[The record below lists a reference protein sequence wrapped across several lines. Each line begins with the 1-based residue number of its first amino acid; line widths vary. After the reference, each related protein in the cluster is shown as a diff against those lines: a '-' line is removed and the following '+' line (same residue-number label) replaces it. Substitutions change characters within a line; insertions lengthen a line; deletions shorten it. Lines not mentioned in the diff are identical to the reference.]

1 MTETRKRRGKH
12 IPQRTCVGCRSVESK
27 RTLIRIVRTPEG
39 LRIDETG
46 KLAGRGA
53 YLHDRKSCWERGLK
67 GSLAAALKAEI
78 SKDDLTR
85 LRQYMETLP
94 DEDHEP
100 DSGSRR
106 AAEKRRSRRTSASRS
121 RAGRR
126 AALMVQGMSGME
138 ARSRAAPPAVAE

>member
-1 MTETRKRRGKH
+1 VTETRKRRGKH
-12 IPQRTCVGCRSVESK
+12 IPQRTCVGCRSVDAK
-27 RTLIRIVRTPEG
+27 RALIRIVRTPEG

-100 DSGSRR
+100 DSGS
-106 AAEKRRSRRTSASRS
+106 
-121 RAGRR
+121 
-126 AALMVQGMSGME
+126 
-138 ARSRAAPPAVAE
+138 